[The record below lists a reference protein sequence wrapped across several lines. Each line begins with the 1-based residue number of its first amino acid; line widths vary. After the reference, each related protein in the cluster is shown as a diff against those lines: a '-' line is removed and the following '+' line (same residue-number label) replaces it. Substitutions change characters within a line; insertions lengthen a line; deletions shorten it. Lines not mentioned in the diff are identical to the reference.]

1 MISLLTS
8 LALAGPYEDGVA
20 KLKARD
26 PAAAEVLLAAATAE
40 RPDHVE
46 AWWELGWA
54 HWSQEDYAEA
64 AQAWT
69 KVESLNPAF
78 PELSQW
84 LPAAR
89 LRTQLSSTAGAQASV
104 PTEAAGASVRF
115 AAAGDTM
122 LGSDLRKGA
131 AGLAPGNGE
140 SIFAD
145 TRALFRAADIAFLNF
160 EGTLADGLP
169 STKCGPGSTSCY
181 AFRTPTRYTAA
192 LVDAGIDVVSMAN
205 NHAMDLGVPGM
216 ESGMKA
222 LDEAGIAHAG
232 RYGDVAKLERNG
244 VKVTVL
250 AAHSGSCCLNVNRVD
265 ELTAAIRA
273 ADAEADLVVLSFH
286 GGAEGSRAR
295 HVPGKTEVAWGEQ
308 RGDVK
313 KLAHAAIDAGAD
325 LILGHGPHVLRG
337 MEVYRE
343 RLIVYSMGN
352 FVGYRQFGTK
362 GGYGG
367 TSVQVEAEL
376 AANGVLKAAKLHA
389 LALDS
394 EGVPHPDPSGA
405 AWKQIAE
412 LTAADFPEHGVTIG
426 ADGTLSW

>member
-1 MISLLTS
+1 MITWLTT

-26 PAAAEVLLAAATAE
+26 PAGAEALLAEATRAE
-40 RPDHVE
+40 PQRTE

-54 HWSQEDYAEA
+54 HWSQNEYADA
-64 AQAWT
+64 ATAWA
-69 KVESLNPAF
+69 KVESLDPTW

-89 LRTQLSSTAGAQASV
+89 TRASLGAAPTSTVVVA
-104 PTEAAGASVRF
+104 TEPEGASVRF
-115 AAAGDTM
+115 VAAGDTM
-122 LGSDLRKGA
+122 PGSDLRKGA

-140 SIFAD
+140 SLFAD
-145 TRALFRAADIAFLNF
+145 TRALFRSADVAFLNL
-160 EGTLADGLP
+160 EGTLADDLP
-169 STKCGPGSTSCY
+169 STKCGPKSTSCY
-181 AFRTPTRYTAA
+181 AFRTPTRYTAG

-222 LDEAGIAHAG
+222 LDAAGIAHAG

-244 VKVTVL
+244 VKIAVL
-250 AAHSGSCCLNVNRVD
+250 AAHSGSCCLNVNDVD
-265 ELTAAIRA
+265 EVTAAIRA

-295 HVPGKTEVAWGEQ
+295 HVPGKTEVAWGEE

-337 MEVYRE
+337 IEVYRN
-343 RLIVYSMGN
+343 RLVVYSMGN
-352 FVGYRQFGTK
+352 FVGFRQFGTQ
-362 GGYGG
+362 GGFGG

-376 AANGVLKAAKLHA
+376 AANGVLKAAKLHP
-389 LALDS
+389 LALDG

-405 AWKQIAE
+405 AWKQIGE
-412 LTAADFPEHGVTIG
+412 LTAADFPDHGVTIG
-426 ADGTLSW
+426 EDGTLSW